1 MCRCSAR
8 SDARAIATPALIQQM
23 LDSGDGISDLVFS
36 PGRPPQ
42 VERFGELTT
51 VPIAELPVLKAE
63 DTAAIS
69 QDLIRNNELV
79 LRTLKETGSADL
91 SYALPDRCRFRVNVF
106 RQRGT
111 FAIVMRM
118 IAQKI
123 PSIQELGLPPAIAD
137 CATLKNGIVLVT
149 GPTGS
154 GKSSTLA
161 AIIDLI
167 NTSRADHILTIEDP
181 IEFLHNHKK
190 GTVHQRELHTDTP
203 TFALAL
209 RAALRQAPK
218 VILVGEMR
226 DRETIEIALTAA
238 ETGHL
243 VFSTLHTIDA
253 SKTVE
258 RIVGTFE
265 VSDQQAVRGRLA
277 ASFRYFI
284 SQRLIPKKGGGR
296 MAIIEMLKAT
306 MRTRE
311 YIEMGEKEGKSLLD
325 AMRDGALDGMQ
336 YFDGE
341 LERLVREGAIAASTA
356 YLYATNPGNLQGRPR
371 RCSGRGLP
379 DYCAERPAGY
389 SRPERVHHVDPRRA
403 RRRHQRCDHRRGDQH
418 HRGAGERQRAGH
430 FDVAEEPGREPQQHQ
445 ARDHAGDNA
454 ERGNH
459 RALPENARQQVR
471 RCRSDREPH
480 AEFAHPRADGE
491 RQHARDPDH
500 RDGQRHQREAAE
512 HQRVQPVRREHFGAH
527 ILQRRRRV
535 RPAAPATC
543 RG

>member
-1 MCRCSAR
+1 MSSSVAMTVNELNAMLFGT
-8 SDARAIATPALIQQM
+8 SETRAVPTDALIGQM
-23 LDSGDGISDLVFS
+23 LDSGDGISDLIFS

-42 VERFGELTT
+42 VERYGQLTA
-51 VPIAELPVLKAE
+51 VPVEGLALLKPG
-63 DTAAIS
+63 DTAALAK
-69 QDLIRNNELV
+69 DLTRDNEIV
-79 LRTLKETGSADL
+79 LRTLKDTGSTDL
-91 SYALPDRCRFRVNVF
+91 SYQLPERCRFRVNVF

-111 FAIVMRM
+111 FAIVMRL
-118 IAQKI
+118 IAHKI
-123 PSIQELGLPPAIAD
+123 PSIAELGLPAAVGD

-167 NTSRADHILTIEDP
+167 NESRAEHILTIEDP
-181 IEFLHNHKK
+181 IEFLHQHKK
-190 GTVHQRELHTDTP
+190 GTVHQRELNSDTP

-258 RIVGTFE
+258 RIVGTFD

-284 SQRLIPKKGGGR
+284 SQRLIPKKEGGR

-311 YIEMGEKEGKSLLD
+311 YIENGEKEGKSLLD
-325 AMRDGALDGMQ
+325 AMRDGGLDGMQ

-341 LERLVREGAIAASTA
+341 LEKLVRAGTISVSTA
-356 YLYATNPGNLQGRPR
+356 LLYATNAGNLRVA
-371 RCSGRGLP
+371 LADVP
-379 DYCAERPAGY
+379 DED
-389 SRPERVHHVDPRRA
+389 S
-403 RRRHQRCDHRRGDQH
+403 
-418 HRGAGERQRAGH
+418 
-430 FDVAEEPGREPQQHQ
+430 
-445 ARDHAGDNA
+445 
-454 ERGNH
+454 
-459 RALPENARQQVR
+459 LIVR
-471 RCRSDREPH
+471 
-480 AEFAHPRADGE
+480 
-491 RQHARDPDH
+491 
-500 RDGQRHQREAAE
+500 
-512 HQRVQPVRREHFGAH
+512 
-527 ILQRRRRV
+527 
-535 RPAAPATC
+535 
-543 RG
+543 